1 MVANGTQVTVLLGW
15 LKLVHTRRIKMNN
28 LATVI
33 AALVNAA
40 NAETAYN
47 AGTSP
52 IRAVREAVPTGCI
65 GYSLVDVSNLD
76 RLKEVIS
83 ACVNDKKQKF
93 FGWKVI
99 PSNDMRYEDTVVIYL
114 TKTMATKWKEGKEG
128 IPEPL
133 LQYLGNADEDSSGL
147 AS

>member
-1 MVANGTQVTVLLGW
+1 
-15 LKLVHTRRIKMNN
+15 MNN
-28 LATVI
+28 LAIVI

-52 IRAVREAVPTGCI
+52 IRAIREAVPTGCI

-83 ACVNDKKQKF
+83 ACVNDKKQKY
-93 FGWKVI
+93 FGWKTI
-99 PSNDMRYEDTVVIYL
+99 PSNDMRYDDTIVVYL
-114 TKTMATKWKEGKEG
+114 TKTMASKWKKGEVE

-133 LQYLGNADEDSSGL
+133 TPYLGNADEDSSGL